1 MDLPDSCRLH
11 LGLYML
17 ANKRLVVPYDV
28 EPIINQIFGGE
39 DPGVYEMLQ
48 VMHKQGLI
56 TIDQDMIYLP
66 AWPKGK
72 SRPQARMIENLSLV
86 KTSDPYHPMLEDG
99 EHLKD
104 KIRRSTAKG
113 LLDAAMDRDLQIFM
127 EKWPWTYTTSM
138 LTETRKHWSWLVKT
152 RAMPPLNVLIFSLE
166 NHLPKNY
173 CGPVRWLKLQE
184 WLKYWKPE
192 RYGAGGAA
200 CPVCGDSK
208 RRIVFDKKTGRKKV
222 MVCSY
227 CLRTKN
233 EKAKDLQSNKS
244 D

>member
-1 MDLPDSCRLH
+1 MNLPDSCRLH

-39 DPGVYEMLQ
+39 DPGVYELLQ

-86 KTSDPYHPMLEDG
+86 KTSDPYHHLLGPG
-99 EHLKD
+99 ESMQD
-104 KIRRSTAKG
+104 KAVKTAARG
-113 LLDAAMDRDLQIFM
+113 LMDAAVDRDLRIFL
-127 EKWPWTYTTSM
+127 EKWPFKVSQSM
-138 LTETRKHWSWLVKT
+138 INDVRKHWSWLVKT

-166 NHLPKNY
+166 NHLPKVY
-173 CGPVRWLKLQE
+173 CGPLRWLKLQE
-184 WLKYWKPE
+184 WLNYWQPE

-208 RRIVFDKKTGRKKV
+208 RRIVFDEKTGRKKV
-222 MVCSY
+222 VVCSY
-227 CLRTKN
+227 CLRKKN
-233 EKAKDLQSNKS
+233 EKAKDTQPVKP